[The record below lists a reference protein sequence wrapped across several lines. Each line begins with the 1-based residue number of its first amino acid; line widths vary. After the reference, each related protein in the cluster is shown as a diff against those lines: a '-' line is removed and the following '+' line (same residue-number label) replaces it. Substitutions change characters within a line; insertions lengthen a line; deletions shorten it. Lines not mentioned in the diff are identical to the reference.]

1 MRNLRTFFA
10 STCAAALLALPMWA
24 GAEAPMQKV
33 QSPGWYRMMVGN
45 IEVTALSDGTV
56 ELPMEKLL
64 KGIKIEQ
71 IRALLARSYRR
82 PPVETSVNAFLVN
95 TGSRLI
101 LIDAGAAG
109 LFGPTLGNL
118 MTNLKLAGYT
128 PEQVDEVWI
137 THMHP
142 DHVGGLVIGGK
153 RAYPNAIVRADA
165 NEASYWLSAE
175 RLGNAKAEDKAFFE
189 GAIASIKPYIEAGK
203 FVPFEGEKELMPGI
217 KAMPAPGHTTGHTIY
232 SIENDGYK
240 LVVWGDLV
248 HAAAVQFPLPA
259 VTIDF
264 DSDPRRAASER
275 QTLMTDA
282 ANRGYFVALTH
293 VQFPGLGQVKPGKD
307 GQGFEWVPA
316 NYYAIP

>member
-1 MRNLRTFFA
+1 MRNLRTFIAGGF
-10 STCAAALLALPMWA
+10 AAALLALPLWA
-24 GAEAPMQKV
+24 GADAALQKV
-33 QSPGWYRMMVGN
+33 QAPGWYRMMVGN

-64 KGIKIEQ
+64 NGIKIEQ

-82 PPVETSVNAFLVN
+82 PPVETSVNGFLVN

-118 MTNLKLAGYT
+118 MTNLKLSGYQ
-128 PEQVDEVWI
+128 PDQVDEVWI

-153 RAYPNAIVRADA
+153 RAFPNAVVRADA

-175 RLGNAKAEDKAFFE
+175 RLENAKSEDKPFFQ
-189 GAIASIKPYIEAGK
+189 GALASIKPYIEAGK
-203 FVPFEGEKELMPGI
+203 FVPFEGAKEFMPGL
-217 KAMPAPGHTTGHTIY
+217 KAMPAPGHTPGHTIY

-240 LVVWGDLV
+240 LVMWGDIV
-248 HAAAVQFPLPA
+248 HAAAVQFPLPG
-259 VTIDF
+259 VTIAF
-264 DSDPRRAASER
+264 DVDQRRAAAER
-275 QTLMTDA
+275 QTLLADA
-282 ANRGYFVALTH
+282 ANRGYFVALAH
-293 VQFPGLGQVKPGKD
+293 AEFPGLGQIKPGKD
-307 GQGFEWVPA
+307 GYGYEWVPA